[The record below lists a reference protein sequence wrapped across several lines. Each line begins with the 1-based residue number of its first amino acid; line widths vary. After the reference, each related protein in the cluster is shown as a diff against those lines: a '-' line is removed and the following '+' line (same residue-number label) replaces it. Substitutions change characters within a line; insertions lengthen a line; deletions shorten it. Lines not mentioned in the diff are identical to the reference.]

1 MMLPHRAETPNSE
14 LIYNQIE
21 HYCSSWPIAASS
33 SKWVFLFVERAHTR
47 VPLPVL
53 WVALGRIKI
62 FGPRRLNDAM
72 TQAPKPN
79 GQAATPFSCAIME
92 IFAAGVSSL
101 TDLPNKGD
109 THGRLS
115 DPDKADSRIG
125 DTTRERNESRSG
137 LVQPE

>member
-1 MMLPHRAETPNSE
+1 
-14 LIYNQIE
+14 
-21 HYCSSWPIAASS
+21 
-33 SKWVFLFVERAHTR
+33 
-47 VPLPVL
+47 
-53 WVALGRIKI
+53 
-62 FGPRRLNDAM
+62 
-72 TQAPKPN
+72 
-79 GQAATPFSCAIME
+79 ME

-137 LVQPE
+137 LVQPESYFYEHIKARAFAALCGKPLQPIGYI